1 VDTRQSAG
9 DIGVKGRVLVADDEI
24 QILRAYSRVL
34 EHAGYEVT
42 VASTGGEA
50 NKLVE
55 DDRFDVLFADI
66 AMPEMTGLELLRRAH
81 RVTPSLPVVLVT
93 GSPAVETAMEAIEY
107 SVYRYL
113 VKPVDPTE
121 LVAIAEKATLLHRML
136 ELRRDTRDIEDL
148 AALSSSFE
156 SALARIWMAFQPIV
170 RPDGTVFGYE
180 ALLRSDEPALPHP
193 GAMLD
198 AAERLGRLHDLGRV
212 VRQRATSA
220 FSKADLSTSL
230 FVNVHTR
237 DLLDDWLLSPTSP
250 LVAIAP
256 RVVLEIT
263 ERASLSDVKDLRAR
277 LNTLRDLGFRIAID
291 DLGAGYAALTSFPLL
306 EPDIVKIDMSLV
318 RDIDSQPMKRKLVK
332 SMTSLCREMKIEVV
346 GEGVETN
353 EEREVLVDLGC
364 DLLQGYLIARPAH
377 PAW

>member
-1 VDTRQSAG
+1 VDARQSAG
-9 DIGVKGRVLVADDEI
+9 DVGVKGRVLVADDEI
-24 QILRAYSRVL
+24 QILRAFSRVL

-66 AMPEMTGLELLRRAH
+66 AMPEMTGLELLRRAR

-107 SVYRYL
+107 NVYRYL
-113 VKPVDPTE
+113 VKPVEPNE

-136 ELRRDTRDIEDL
+136 ELRRDTRDVEDL
-148 AALSSSFE
+148 AALSGSFE
-156 SALARIWMAFQPIV
+156 SALARVWMAFQPIV
-170 RPDGTVFGYE
+170 RPDGAIFGYE

-220 FSKADLSTSL
+220 FAKAEPSASL

-237 DLLDDWLLSPTSP
+237 DLLDD
-250 LVAIAP
+250 
-256 RVVLEIT
+256 
-263 ERASLSDVKDLRAR
+263 
-277 LNTLRDLGFRIAID
+277 
-291 DLGAGYAALTSFPLL
+291 
-306 EPDIVKIDMSLV
+306 
-318 RDIDSQPMKRKLVK
+318 
-332 SMTSLCREMKIEVV
+332 
-346 GEGVETN
+346 
-353 EEREVLVDLGC
+353 
-364 DLLQGYLIARPAH
+364 
-377 PAW
+377 